1 VVLSLQYLR
10 ALAAFMVLME
20 HVGMKSAQHSEN
32 VLSGWHV
39 GGAGVDLFFLIS
51 GFIMCYT
58 TANKHQTVGASRQF
72 LWRRVTRIIP
82 LYWIVTCLGL
92 LVYLVMP
99 AQVNGGA
106 GADII
111 QSYLLLP
118 SEKPYLV
125 ANGWTL
131 RFEFLFYGVFMLG
144 LLLNRRLGNLSVI
157 ATLIVM
163 VGFGL
168 WHVQQS
174 IWGIFLTS
182 ELLLEFAFGM
192 LLYHNFERLKQLSM
206 VTLIVILGVGI
217 GALLAVNQGPQVGS
231 RVIDFGL
238 PMVFIMAGV
247 LGLEKL
253 LQERPI
259 NFLKMMGD
267 TSYAMYLI
275 HPFALA
281 GGAMVL
287 SKLGLSGLLGGW
299 FLVAVLLI
307 ASLVAGYLLYE
318 WVEKPIAKFI
328 NKRPA
333 VKDDLE
339 REDRKQ
345 PLRRSI

>member
-1 VVLSLQYLR
+1 
-10 ALAAFMVLME
+10 
-20 HVGMKSAQHSEN
+20 
-32 VLSGWHV
+32 
-39 GGAGVDLFFLIS
+39 
-51 GFIMCYT
+51 
-58 TANKHQTVGASRQF
+58 
-72 LWRRVTRIIP
+72 
-82 LYWIVTCLGL
+82 
-92 LVYLVMP
+92 
-99 AQVNGGA
+99 
-106 GADII
+106 
-111 QSYLLLP
+111 
-118 SEKPYLV
+118 
-125 ANGWTL
+125 
-131 RFEFLFYGVFMLG
+131 
-144 LLLNRRLGNLSVI
+144 
-157 ATLIVM
+157 
-163 VGFGL
+163 
-168 WHVQQS
+168 VQQS